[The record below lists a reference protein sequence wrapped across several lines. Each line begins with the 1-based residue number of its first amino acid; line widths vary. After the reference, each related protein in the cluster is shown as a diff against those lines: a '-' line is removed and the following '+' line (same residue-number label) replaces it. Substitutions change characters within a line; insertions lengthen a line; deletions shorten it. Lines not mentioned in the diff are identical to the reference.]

1 MKKLEGKVAIV
12 TGGASG
18 IGLGA
23 VHRLAE
29 DGAAVAVADVNAEGA
44 QQVADEINKNGGK
57 AIAITVDVAKEE
69 EVKAMIDKTVEAF
82 GRLDILHNNAAWGPM
97 NDKGI
102 PEMDVDMWDAVM
114 GINLRGPMMG
124 CKYAI
129 PEMRKVGGGSIIN
142 TASANGKVGD
152 YERTAY
158 SASKA
163 GLMSLTRSVAT
174 QHGKEGIRCNTVL
187 PGLIVTPA
195 TRRKFSTELM
205 ELMEEGN
212 LTPYVGGPEDIAALV
227 SFLASE
233 ESRYITGQEI
243 NCDGGVLVR
252 AGAGAIMK
260 HVRDKENN

>member
-1 MKKLEGKVAIV
+1 MKKLEGKVAVV

-23 VHRLAE
+23 VMRLAE
-29 DGAAVAVADVNAEGA
+29 DGAAVVVADLNLEGA
-44 QQVADEINKNGGK
+44 QQVADEIIKNGGQALAVK
-57 AIAITVDVAKEE
+57 VNVAEE
-69 EVKAMIDKTVEAF
+69 AEVKDMIDKTVEAF
-82 GRLDILHNNAAWGPM
+82 GRLDILHNNAALGPIT
-97 NDKGI
+97 DKGI
-102 PEMDVDMWDAVM
+102 PEMDVAVWDLVM
-114 GINLRGPMMG
+114 GINLRGPMLG

-129 PEMRKVGGGSIIN
+129 PVMIKNGGGSIIN

-163 GLMSLTRSVAT
+163 GLLSLTRSVAT
-174 QHGKEGIRCNTVL
+174 QHGKQGIRCNSVL
-187 PGLIVTPA
+187 PGLILTPA

-212 LTPYVGGPEDIAALV
+212 LLPYIGEPEDIANLV
-227 SFLASE
+227 SFLASD
-233 ESRYITGQEI
+233 ESKYITGQEI

-260 HVRDKENN
+260 YVRDQENK

>member
-18 IGLGA
+18 IGLGT
-23 VHRLAE
+23 VLRLAE
-29 DGAAVAVADVNAEGA
+29 DGAAVVVADLNEEGA
-44 QQVADEINKNGGK
+44 KKAADEIVQNGGQ
-57 AIAITVDVAKEE
+57 AIPFKVDVSNEE
-69 EVKAMIDKTVEAF
+69 EVKAMVEKTIEAF
-82 GRLDILHNNAAWGPM
+82 GRLDILHNNAAYSPIA
-97 NDKGI
+97 DKGV

-114 GINLRGPMMG
+114 AINLRGPMLG

-163 GLMSLTRSVAT
+163 GLMSFTRSVAT
-174 QHGKEGIRCNTVL
+174 QHGKESIRCNTVL

-252 AGAGAIMK
+252 AGAGAIM
-260 HVRDKENN
+260 RYIREKESK

>member
-1 MKKLEGKVAIV
+1 MGKLDGKVAIV

-18 IGLGA
+18 IGLGT
-23 VHRLAE
+23 VERFIE
-29 DGAAVAVADVNAEGA
+29 DGASVVVADVNGEGA
-44 QQVADEINKNGGK
+44 KQVADELVAKGGK
-57 AIAITVDVAKEE
+57 AIAFTVDVSEE
-69 EVKAMIDKTVEAF
+69 EQVKAMIDKAVEQF

-97 NDKGI
+97 NDNGI
-102 PEMDVDMWDAVM
+102 PEMDVEMWDRVM
-114 GINLRGPMMG
+114 AINLRGPMLG

-129 PEMRKVGGGSIIN
+129 PEMVKNGGGTIIN

-152 YERTAY
+152 YVRTAY

-174 QHGKEGIRCNTVL
+174 QHGKEGIRCNSVL
-187 PGLIVTPA
+187 PGLVVTPA
-195 TRRKFSTELM
+195 TRRKFSDELM

-212 LTPYVGGPEDIAALV
+212 LLPYVGSPEDIAALV
-227 SFLASE
+227 SFLASDE
-233 ESRYITGQEI
+233 GKYITGQEI

-260 HVRDKENN
+260 YVSDRQQ